1 MIIQALNECYERLK
15 RDPNS
20 NIPLF
25 GFSRGKIHFALVLD
39 KSGKFIDVN
48 DLREQSNNK
57 NIPRELIVPAGDER
71 IPGLNIPR
79 ASGIRSN
86 FMWGNTG
93 YVLGRGNKDKPERA
107 RKTFEVF
114 KRFHHELGDAIDNE
128 GMRAVLYFLDSWQ
141 PKKLEQTKCRE
152 YWEEMAGMNVVFR
165 LSGERKYIYEH
176 SVIQDKW
183 LEYCKEKQSE
193 YIDKASCLVSG
204 QKKSVVKLHP
214 SIKGV
219 KNAQSSGASIV
230 SFNLDSFCSYNK
242 EQSFNAPV
250 SEDIVFN
257 YTTALNHLLQ
267 FESRQRVQ
275 IGDATTVFWAE
286 GPTPVEG
293 FLKDILDPPK
303 DNQAKLGDL
312 RRFLEAVREG
322 KMPREIENAKNMKFY
337 ILGLSPNASR
347 LSVRFWYVSTVE
359 DISKKIGQHFKDLA
373 IIKNYD
379 NESEFPGMWHLL
391 HELAPQREIDKLS
404 PLLAGLF
411 MRAILTGERYPS
423 NLLSTIINRIRAEQS
438 LKNKN
443 TGKPMENVTYLRA
456 SMIKA
461 YLVRNWRFQKRK
473 EKEVAMSLN
482 KDEKDIGYLLGRLFA
497 VCEKVQQDALGRDIN
512 ATIKDKFYSSASAT
526 PGVVYPRLFRLAQ
539 YHLRS
544 IDNLAFRVTDDRLI
558 QEIIGN
564 IPKFPSYLNLEEQGR
579 FAIGYYHQKQDFY
592 KKTDKKEE

>member
-15 RDPNS
+15 QDPNS
-20 NIPLF
+20 NIPPL
-25 GFSRGKIHFALVLD
+25 GFSREKIYFALVLD
-39 KSGKFIDVN
+39 PSGKLVDVN
-48 DLREQSNNK
+48 DLREKQDKK
-57 NIPRELIVPAGDER
+57 NIPKELVVPAGSKK
-71 IPGLNIPR
+71 
-79 ASGIRSN
+79 ASGIESN

-93 YVLGRGNKDKPERA
+93 YVLGKDKKEHKDKNRPE
-107 RKTFEVF
+107 KMFNEF
-114 KRFHHELGDAIDNE
+114 KGFHHSLGDNLNDKGMQAIL
-128 GMRAVLYFLDSWQ
+128 AFLDSWH
-141 PKKLEQTKCRE
+141 PADAEKLEH
-152 YWEEMAGMNVVFR
+152 WEKMAGMNIVFR
-165 LSGERKYIYEH
+165 LDGERKYIHEH
-176 SVIQDKW
+176 SVIQNKW
-183 LEYCKEKQSE
+183 REYYQQNISE
-193 YIDKASCLVSG
+193 HRAFCLVSG
-204 QKKSVVKLHP
+204 QKAPIARLHK

-219 KNAQSSGASIV
+219 KNAQPSGASII

-242 EQSFNAPV
+242 KQSFNAPV

-267 FESRQRVQ
+267 FESRRKVQ
-275 IGDATTVFWAE
+275 IGDTTTVFWAE
-286 GPTPVEG
+286 DETPFEG

-303 DNQAKLGDL
+303 DNQADLGDL
-312 RRFLEAVREG
+312 RRFLEAMREG
-322 KMPREIENAKNMKFY
+322 KMPKEIEDAKNMKFY

>member
-1 MIIQALNECYERLK
+1 MIIQALNEYYERLK
-15 RDPNS
+15 QDPNF

-39 KSGKFIDVN
+39 KSGKLIDVN

-57 NIPRELIVPAGDER
+57 NIPKELIVPAGDER

-93 YVLGRGNKDKPERA
+93 YVLGRGNKDRPERT
-107 RKTFEVF
+107 RKTFEIF
-114 KRFHHELGDAIDNE
+114 KKFHHELGDDINDE
-128 GMRAVLYFLDSWQ
+128 GMQAVLKFLDKWN
-141 PKKLEQTKCRE
+141 PKKAEKLE
-152 YWEEMAGMNVVFR
+152 YWKEMIGMNVVFQ
-165 LSGERKYIYEH
+165 LDGERKYIHEH

-193 YIDKASCLVSG
+193 YIDKAFCLVSG

-219 KNAQSSGASIV
+219 KNAQPSGASIV

-242 EQSFNAPV
+242 EQSFNGPV

-257 YTTALNHLLQ
+257 YTTALNHLLR

-293 FLKDILDPPK
+293 FLKDILAPQN
-303 DNQAKLGDL
+303 NQADLGDL

-322 KMPREIENAKNMKFY
+322 KMPREIENTKNVKFY

-359 DISKKIGQHFKDLA
+359 DISRKIGQHFKDLK
-373 IIKNYD
+373 ITRSYD
-379 NESEFPGMWHLL
+379 NEPKFPGMRQLL
-391 HELAPQREIDKLS
+391 RELAPQHEIDNIS
-404 PLLAGLF
+404 PLLSGLF
-411 MRAILTGERYPS
+411 MKAILTGERYPS
-423 NLLSTIINRIRAEQS
+423 NLLSTVINRICAEQS
-438 LKNKN
+438 LKNK
-443 TGKPMENVTYLRA
+443 TTRKPKENVTYLRV

-461 YLVRNWRFQKRK
+461 YLNRNWRFQNKR
-473 EKEVAMSLN
+473 KEVAMALN
-482 KDEKDIGYLLGRLFA
+482 KKERGIGYRLGRLFA
-497 VCEKVQQDALGRDIN
+497 ILEKAQKDAIPGIN
-512 ATIKDKFYSSASAT
+512 TTIKDRFYSSASAT
-526 PGVVYPRLFRLAQ
+526 PSVVFPQLLRLAQ
-539 YHLRS
+539 HHIQKSDYGVS
-544 IDNLAFRVTDDRLI
+544 IDKQIEEVIEDI
-558 QEIIGN
+558 Q
-564 IPKFPSYLNLEEQGR
+564 KFPSHLSLEEQGM

-592 KKTDKKEE
+592 KKTEKKEE